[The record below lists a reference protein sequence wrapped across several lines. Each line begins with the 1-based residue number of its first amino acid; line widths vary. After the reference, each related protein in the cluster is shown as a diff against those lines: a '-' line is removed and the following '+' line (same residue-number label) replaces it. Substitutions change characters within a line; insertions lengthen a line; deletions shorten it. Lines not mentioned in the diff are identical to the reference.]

1 MKRHSFLAAVLL
13 ASACALAQA
22 ADFRVTLL
30 GTGVP
35 NPRPE
40 RFSQS
45 TLVEAGSQRL
55 VFDVGRGTAVR
66 LWQLRIP
73 MGSIDAHFITHFHSD
88 HTSGVPD
95 LWLTGWLRPRYGQR
109 KTPFVIYGPTGVKQL
124 MDGLQL
130 AYADDI
136 KIRLEDEKN
145 PPEGIAVQAHEF
157 ATSTLPRVVYDRAG
171 VKVTAFE
178 VDHGDV
184 IKPSV
189 GYRVDYDGR
198 SVVISGDT
206 RLNEEVVRQGSGA
219 NLLIHE
225 VAAIKPELLQSSSAF
240 QRIFAHHVSPEQAG
254 SVFARAK
261 PRLAVYSHIA
271 RYDSDKIPA
280 PDDGE
285 IVAETRKTYT
295 GPLVVGMDLM
305 QFDIDQRGDVAVWM
319 ATPSNK

>member
-1 MKRHSFLAAVLL
+1 MKPYSIVSAVLL
-13 ASACALAQA
+13 AGACTLAQA

-55 VFDVGRGTAVR
+55 VFDMGRGTAVR

-73 MGSIDAHFITHFHSD
+73 MGTINAHFITHYHSD
-88 HTSGVPD
+88 HTSGIPD
-95 LWLTGWLRPRYGQR
+95 LWLTGWLRPRYAQR
-109 KTPFVIYGPTGVKQL
+109 KSPFVVYGPQGVKQL
-124 MDGLQL
+124 MDGLQM

-145 PPEGIAVQAHEF
+145 PPEGISVDAHEF
-157 ATSTLPRVVYDRAG
+157 QTSALPQVVYEREG

-184 IKPSV
+184 IKPAV
-189 GYRVDYDGR
+189 GYRIDYDGR

-206 RLNEEVVRQGSGA
+206 RLNDEVMRQGTGTS
-219 NLLIHE
+219 LLIHE
-225 VAAIKPELLQSSSAF
+225 VAAIKPELLQSSDAF

-254 SVFARAK
+254 SIFAQAR
-261 PRLAVYSHIA
+261 PRMAVYSHIA
-271 RYDSDKIPA
+271 RYDSDQIPA
-280 PDDGE
+280 PDDAE
-285 IVAETRKTYT
+285 IVAETRKTYD

-305 QFDIDQRGDVAVWM
+305 QFDIDKQGNVAMWM